1 MKKIKDLKKGD
12 IVYTWDLFS
21 EIKEYTVLQLC
32 VCMSDES
39 RYRLTLKDDSNNIY
53 NLTAQGDADIIVDA
67 LSHTL
72 YTDKEKLLN
81 RQSEM
86 IQIVKN
92 SRTRLI
98 TTVPSS
104 RTIAAEAQRRYPDC
118 GEHGRGTG
126 DYEYPE
132 DHSIEREVFMEAAE
146 WAIQKNIEDSI
157 RWFRLQQEEIG
168 LSWREDFEIRY
179 REAMLKTL

>member
-1 MKKIKDLKKGD
+1 MKKIKDLKKGE
-12 IVYTWDLFS
+12 IVYTWDPFP

-32 VCMSDES
+32 VCMSDENK
-39 RYRLTLKDDSNNIY
+39 YRLTLKDNSNNIY

-81 RQSEM
+81 GQSEV

-104 RTIAAEAQRRYPDC
+104 RTIAAEAHRRYPDC

-126 DYEYPE
+126 DYEYSE
-132 DHSIEREVFMEAAE
+132 DHSIKREVFIEAAE

-157 RWFRLQQEEIG
+157 RWFRLQKEEIG